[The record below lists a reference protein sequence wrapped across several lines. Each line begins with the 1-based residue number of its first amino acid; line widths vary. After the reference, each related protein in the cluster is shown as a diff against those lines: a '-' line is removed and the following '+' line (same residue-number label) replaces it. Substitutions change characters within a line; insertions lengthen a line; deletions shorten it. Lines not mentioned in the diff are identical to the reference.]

1 MYKFET
7 DASNVI
13 MQGAIVT
20 GNVELGKNCSIW
32 YNAVVRAEM
41 SKITIGSN
49 TNIQDCCVLHVDE
62 DAPVTIGEGVTVGHN
77 AILHGC
83 TIGDNTL
90 IGMGSIIMNKA
101 VIGNNCIIG
110 AGTLVPGGKV
120 IPDNSV
126 ALGNPV
132 RIVRQMTEED
142 IESNKR
148 SSLHYIEAK
157 EPHRKESI

>member
-1 MYKFET
+1 SGYPRG
-7 DASNVI
+7 VGI
-13 MQGAIVT
+13 
-20 GNVELGKNCSIW
+20 SI
-32 YNAVVRAEM
+32 ATR
-41 SKITIGSN
+41 
-49 TNIQDCCVLHVDE
+49 
-62 DAPVTIGEGVTVGHN
+62 
-77 AILHGC
+77 
-83 TIGDNTL
+83 TL
-90 IGMGSIIMNKA
+90 SAQPGMGSIIMNKA